1 MDKQYIIVFC
11 TALIGSIAIT
21 PFIIKLAV
29 KIGAMDV
36 PRDKRRVHKEPKPLI
51 GGLAIFA
58 SFVITVLIFLSMTR
72 QLAGILL
79 GSTFIV
85 ICGFIDDLKPMKPR
99 MKLVLQV
106 FGAII
111 LVYFGVRIEIVTNP
125 FDTVKG
131 MSDIGWLSV
140 PATIFW
146 IVGVTNAFNIIDG
159 LDGLA
164 AGVASIS
171 CITLFIISVIN
182 GRTIAAFLTAIL
194 AGSALGF
201 LPYNFNP
208 AKIFMG
214 DTGAQFLGFV
224 LAAISIQGA
233 IKSAAAIAI
242 TVPILALGLP
252 IYDTLVSII
261 RRFINKRPV
270 MEADRG
276 HLHHRLLDMGLSQR
290 QAVLVMYSISAV
302 LGISAIFAMELS
314 TVKSFF
320 ILIFVICAAF
330 FLAKDLGLFKKKSE
344 RN

>member
-1 MDKQYIIVFC
+1 MDKQYIVMFC
-11 TALIGSIAIT
+11 TALAVSIAIT
-21 PFIIKLAV
+21 PFVIKFAV
-29 KIGAMDV
+29 RIGAMDV
-36 PRDKRRVHKEPKPLI
+36 PKDNRRVHKEPKPLL

-58 SFVITVLIFLSMTR
+58 SFVITILIFLPLNN
-72 QLAGILL
+72 QLIGILL
-79 GSTFIV
+79 GSTFIM
-85 ICGFIDDLKPMKPR
+85 ICGFIDDMKPMKPR
-99 MKLVLQV
+99 LKLVLQV

-111 LVYFGVRIEIVTNP
+111 LVCFGVGIKKVTNP
-125 FDTVKG
+125 FDTIKG
-131 MSDIGWLSV
+131 MSEIGWLSV

-164 AGVASIS
+164 AGLASIS
-171 CITLFIISVIN
+171 CITLFIISLIN
-182 GRTIAAFLTAIL
+182 GRFTAAFLTSIL
-194 AGSALGF
+194 AGSTIGF

-208 AKIFMG
+208 ARIFMG

-233 IKSAAAIAI
+233 IKSAAAIVI

-252 IYDTLVSII
+252 IYDTLISMI

-314 TVKSFF
+314 TIKSFF
-320 ILIFVICAAF
+320 ILVLVICAVLI
-330 FLAKDLGLFKKKSE
+330 LAKELGLFKKKSE